1 MTRHRPQA
9 GLYTRGG
16 EESVLVL
23 VDFKKYQNK
32 YRLLSMKSYRNSR
45 LGLMPSS
52 GTSGERPVLS
62 HGQEGSCLCGLMKLP
77 GDGGRVS
84 WGPSLSMRPGFS
96 PSPNS
101 S

>member
-1 MTRHRPQA
+1 MTKHRPQA

-45 LGLMPSS
+45 LGPNAFLWDERRMSS
-52 GTSGERPVLS
+52 PQSLAGE
-62 HGQEGSCLCGLMKLP
+62 KLP
-77 GDGGRVS
+77 LWANETSGGRVS